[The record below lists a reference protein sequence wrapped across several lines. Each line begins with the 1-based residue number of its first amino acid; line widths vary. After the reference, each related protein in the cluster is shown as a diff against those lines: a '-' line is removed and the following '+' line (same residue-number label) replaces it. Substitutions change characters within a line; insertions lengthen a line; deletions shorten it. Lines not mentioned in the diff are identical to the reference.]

1 MPSSLLTIDSRD
13 REDYDTTTSN
23 DIRIVLENSLS
34 IKSISLVFMDIPVD
48 SNDSE
53 SIYYII
59 IKELGDKNV
68 RGSRYRD
75 VASFAQVK
83 TAPYGKRTLAFENQS
98 YIQSITFPQPKTISE
113 FNIRIRYRVKASA
126 PLIMTSDYTAIFRI
140 ETV

>member
-1 MPSSLLTIDSRD
+1 MPTSLLTIDSRD

-48 SNDSE
+48 SQDSE
-53 SIYYII
+53 SIYYMT

-75 VASFAQVK
+75 AASFIQIK
-83 TAPYGKRTLAFENQS
+83 NAPYGMRTLASLEPILYSVNHVS
-98 YIQSITFPQPKTISE
+98 
-113 FNIRIRYRVKASA
+113 
-126 PLIMTSDYTAIFRI
+126 TA
-140 ETV
+140 